1 MGNRIDAEDYR
12 LLKIVARNIQEIR
25 TAKNITIE
33 EISEKT
39 KIKERYLKRIEKGLA
54 MRMTL
59 THLLLI
65 AEALNVDVKI
75 LVKIKTP

>member
-1 MGNRIDAEDYR
+1 MKQRIDKEDYR

-39 KIKERYLKRIEKGLA
+39 KIKERYLKRIEQGLA
-54 MRMTL
+54 VRMTL

-75 LVKIKTP
+75 LVKI